1 VSHHLAAVV
10 LTKNEER
17 HIADCLASLA
27 WAEQRIVFDAHSTDR
42 TVALAQSRGAE
53 VIQHPFQ
60 NFAAQRN
67 AALEAVDAA
76 WIFFVDA
83 DERAEPGLGEEILQV
98 IQDERR
104 VGWWVPRHNVILGHT
119 MRGGGW
125 YPDHQLRLLRR
136 GWARYDPV
144 REVHEV
150 VLLDGKAGHLE
161 HHLTHYNYDSLAQF
175 RRKQN
180 RYADLQV
187 RVLQRQGVRV
197 RPWTPLSMP
206 VREFWRRFVT
216 LHGYRDGLYGV
227 LLCGLVAYYYG
238 FLPYLRLVRS

>member
-10 LTKNEER
+10 LTKNEEC
-17 HIADCLASLA
+17 HVADCLESLA
-27 WAEQRIVFDAHSTDR
+27 WAERRVVFDAYSTDR
-42 TVALAQSRGAE
+42 TVALAQSGGAE
-53 VIQHPFQ
+53 VIQHPFH

-98 IQDERR
+98 MQDQER

-136 GWARYDPV
+136 DRARYDPI

-150 VLLDGKAGHLE
+150 VLLDGKAGYLE

-180 RYADLQV
+180 RYAGLQV

-238 FLPYLRLVRS
+238 FLPYLRLGRR

>member
-1 VSHHLAAVV
+1 VIPSLAVVV

-17 HIADCLASLA
+17 HIGDCLASLA
-27 WAEQRIVFDAHSTDR
+27 WAERRVVFDALSTDG
-42 TVALAQSRGAE
+42 TVERARAAGAE
-53 VIQHPFQ
+53 VLQHPFR

-67 AALEAVDAA
+67 AALEAVDAD

-83 DERAEPGLGEEILQV
+83 DERAEPGLGEEIQRV
-98 IQDERR
+98 IQGQDR
-104 VGWWVPRHNVILGHT
+104 VGWWVPRHNVILGHV

-136 GWARYDPV
+136 GRAEYDPV
-144 REVHEV
+144 REVHEI
-150 VLLDGKAGHLE
+150 VLLDGAAGYLE

-175 RRKQN
+175 RHKQR

-187 RVLQRQGVRV
+187 RVLQQQGVRV
-197 RPWTPLSMP
+197 RPWTPISMP
-206 VREFWRRFVT
+206 VREFWRRFVS
-216 LHGYRDGLYGV
+216 LRGYRDGLYGV

-238 FLPYLRLVRS
+238 LVPYLRLWRQ

>member
-1 VSHHLAAVV
+1 VKHQLAAVV

-17 HIADCLASLA
+17 HITDCLASLG
-27 WAEQRIVFDAHSTDR
+27 WAERRVVFDAYSTDR
-42 TVALAQSRGAE
+42 TVALAQSGGAQ

-67 AALEAVDAA
+67 AALEAVDAD
-76 WIFFVDA
+76 WVFFVDA
-83 DERAEPGLGEEILQV
+83 DERAEPGLGPEILQV
-98 IQDERR
+98 IQEEDC

-136 GWARYDPV
+136 GLARYDPV

-150 VLLDGKAGHLE
+150 VLLDGSAGYLE

-197 RPWTPLSMP
+197 RPWTPVSMP

-238 FLPYLRLVRS
+238 FLPYLRLSRT